1 MQYTISNNLSLEQA
15 NLLKSLEGAT
25 LNRIFLDD
33 AGEFALSVFFD
44 SSDNKLVV
52 KNIPTTQS
60 DGDEYPK
67 LTVERAVIETQSY
80 REVVVN
86 KVIKNVLIIRDEA
99 SWQNNNSKWLI
110 HSDIGIKII
119 LEDRELVLLAH
130 DSLAGLIKMIDLSE
144 TYPDQSELFEEYW
157 SMKADMLE
165 SLKRE
170 EISL

>member
-1 MQYTISNNLSLEQA
+1 M
-15 NLLKSLEGAT
+15 
-25 LNRIFLDD
+25 
-33 AGEFALSVFFD
+33 
-44 SSDNKLVV
+44 
-52 KNIPTTQS
+52 
-60 DGDEYPK
+60 
-67 LTVERAVIETQSY
+67 
-80 REVVVN
+80 
-86 KVIKNVLIIRDEA
+86 LIIRDEA

>member
-1 MQYTISNNLSLEQA
+1 MQYTITNNLCPEQA

-25 LNRIFLDD
+25 LKRIFLDD
-33 AGEFALSVFFD
+33 AGEFALSVLFD

-67 LTVERAVIETQSY
+67 FTVERTAIETQSY
-80 REVVVN
+80 REVVVD
-86 KVIKNVLIIRDEA
+86 KVIKKVLIIRDKV
-99 SWQNNNSKWLI
+99 SWQNNSSKWLI
-110 HSDIGIKII
+110 CSDIGIKII

-130 DSLAGLIKMIDLSE
+130 DSLAGLIKMIDLKGA
-144 TYPDQSELFEEYW
+144 YPDKSEMFEEYW
-157 SMKADMLE
+157 SMKTDMLE
-165 SLKRE
+165 SLKRD